1 MFAVVNFTYILYSG
15 GSRPSDKGGGGRE
28 GSSRSPG
35 AQSQKKFFSALRASL
50 LSKNK
55 GAPGAPG
62 LSAGSATVITQC
74 RRTKPKLWHTSYV
87 YTGVGGQFMYD
98 KGTSIHG
105 HKLPLS
111 RSVSDEKRGKG

>member
-1 MFAVVNFTYILYSG
+1 MADPDLLQI
-15 GSRPSDKGGGGRE
+15 RGGGG
-28 GSSRSPG
+28 GVG
-35 AQSQKKFFSALRASL
+35 AVIQTPRGPASKKFLFGCFGPLW
-50 LSKNK
+50 SKNK
-55 GAPGAPG
+55 GAPGGPG